1 MHGGGSGI
9 GTSAMALA
17 KEANVRCLVT
27 AGRFVTHWPC
37 AGLPRRSSFAHTK
50 AIKDM
55 RHELLVKSEVRSRS
69 CRNNMRP

>member
-27 AGRFVTHWPC
+27 AGRFATQLPC
-37 AGLPRRSSFAHTK
+37 AGLPCRSFNHSTVSK
-50 AIKDM
+50 GT
-55 RHELLVKSEVRSRS
+55 RHDFRSNVVFDPVKI
-69 CRNNMRP
+69 P